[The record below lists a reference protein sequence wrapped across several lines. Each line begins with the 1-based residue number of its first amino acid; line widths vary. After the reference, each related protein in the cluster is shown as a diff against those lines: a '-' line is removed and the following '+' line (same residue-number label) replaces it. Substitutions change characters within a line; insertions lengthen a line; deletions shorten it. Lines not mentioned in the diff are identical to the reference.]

1 MSQYWRPPLFLFTK
15 GRTMIR
21 TLPLSLVLALFAVI
35 GLQASNNGKTGRTST
50 TSAGCGSCHSS
61 SASAAVALSVPG
73 STGNSMNV
81 AAGAKV
87 NLSVLIAHTATG
99 RTAGVNIA
107 VKTDMTGTTD
117 AGTLT
122 AAGTN
127 LKLSGTELTHS
138 SPKTLTNNKASFD
151 FAWTAPTTPGTYY
164 LRAIG
169 LSTNNDGVE
178 DTGDLWARLP
188 QFTLVV
194 TASTPSPV
202 ITVLAPNGGEQW
214 QSGSAHAITWT
225 STNVTTVAIDWSA
238 TGTNGPWTTIAA
250 SVAASAGT
258 YAWTVPNTA
267 TTNGFVR
274 VRDVSTTTATTSDMS
289 NAALAITTTPP
300 PPPSPTL
307 TLTAPVGGAT
317 LRIGTVVPISWK
329 STSVQNVMLDY
340 STTGA
345 TGPWKNIVTSM
356 PASAGTYQ
364 WTVPTDSSMSVFVR
378 VSSVETP
385 TLSSMNTINM
395 MILPQSTAATFVL
408 TVPQGAEFY
417 HVGDRVSI
425 RWSGSAVKLL
435 MSEEE
440 DEDEDEGED
449 DDEDSSDSSS
459 DDGDDDGGDD
469 GDTTGTGTD
478 TTTSGGG
485 GTDTT
490 TTGGGGGTDTT
501 TTGGGGTDTSTVPN
515 ISLRIEWSADG
526 PAGPWNVIAEGV
538 NAKNAQFSWVV
549 PNHPTTTAFVRLS
562 NMLNSSQESI
572 NKIAFTILGPT
583 TDDGD
588 STEVE
593 SVHITAPRTGARLT
607 PTASTII
614 TWETRATCKVNV
626 EWDAC
631 GDGWQTITSNI
642 HANIGHYTWKVPKHA
657 DGIGV
662 IRIVDAANP
671 ARILEVSG
679 AFMLVNPVL
688 TDVRTQD
695 EEGRA
700 LIAPQ
705 PVSSGRSFTIG
716 KPTDA
721 VVSCDVI
728 SITGQTV
735 HHADLPDAQ
744 TELSATLVPGVYV
757 IRWMTT
763 TGELPFTTSLMIV
776 P

>member
-1 MSQYWRPPLFLFTK
+1 
-15 GRTMIR
+15 MIR
-21 TLPLSLVLALFAVI
+21 TLRLSLVLALFAVI
-35 GLQASNNGKTGRTST
+35 GLQASNNGKTGRTAT

-61 SASAAVALSVPG
+61 SASAAVTLSVPG

-81 AAGAKV
+81 TAGAKV

-99 RTAGVNIA
+99 RTAGVDIA

-138 SPKTLTNNKASFD
+138 SPKTLTNNSATFD

-169 LSTNNDGVE
+169 LSTNNNGVE

-194 TASTPSPV
+194 TASTPTPV

-214 QSGSAHAITWT
+214 QSGSAHTITWT

-250 SVAASAGT
+250 SVAAASGS

-267 TTNGFVR
+267 TTSGFVR
-274 VRDVSTTTATTSDMS
+274 VRDVSTTAATTSDMS
-289 NAALAITTTPP
+289 NAAFTITTTPP

-317 LRIGTVVPISWK
+317 LRIGTVVPITWR
-329 STSVQNVMLDY
+329 STSVQNIMLDY
-340 STTGA
+340 STTGV

-356 PASAGTYQ
+356 AASAGTYQ

-385 TLSSMNTINM
+385 TLTSTNTINM

-408 TVPQGAEFY
+408 TVPQGGELY

-440 DEDEDEGED
+440 DEDD
-449 DDEDSSDSSS
+449 DSSDSGD
-459 DDGDDDGGDD
+459 DDGDDDSDDDGDNGGDD
-469 GDTTGTGTD
+469 NSGDTTGAG
-478 TTTSGGG
+478 SGGS
-485 GTDTT
+485 TDTT
-490 TTGGGGGTDTT
+490 TTGGGGGSTDTT
-501 TTGGGGTDTSTVPN
+501 TTSGGGGGGKDTSTVSTV
-515 ISLRIEWSADG
+515 SLRIEWSADG
-526 PAGPWNVIAEGV
+526 PAGPWSVIAEGV
-538 NAKNAQFSWVV
+538 NAKNAQFAWVV

-572 NKIAFTILGPT
+572 NKIAFTILGT
-583 TDDGD
+583 TADDGD
-588 STEVE
+588 TAEIE
-593 SVHITAPRTGARLT
+593 TVHITAPRTGARLT
-607 PTASTII
+607 PRTATII

-642 HANIGHYTWKVPKHA
+642 HANIGHYQWNVPKHA
-657 DGIGV
+657 DGLGV

-671 ARILEVSG
+671 AKILEVSG
-679 AFMLVNPVL
+679 AFMVVNPVL
-688 TDVRTQD
+688 TDVSTQD
-695 EEGRA
+695 ENGRA

-705 PVSSGRSFTIG
+705 PVSNGHSFTVR
-716 KPTDA
+716 KPQED
-721 VVSCDVI
+721 VVGCDVI
-728 SITGQTV
+728 SITGQTM
-735 HHADLPDAQ
+735 HHADLPSMQ
-744 TELSATLVPGVYV
+744 TQLSTSLAPGAYV

-763 TGELPFTTSLMIV
+763 TGALPFTTSLMIV

>member
-1 MSQYWRPPLFLFTK
+1 
-15 GRTMIR
+15 MIR
-21 TLPLSLVLALFAVI
+21 TLPLSLVLALFTVI
-35 GLQASNNGKTGRTST
+35 GLQASNNGKTGRTAT

-81 AAGAKV
+81 TAGSKV

-138 SPKTLTNNKASFD
+138 SPKTVANNSATFD

-169 LSTNNDGVE
+169 LSTNNNGAD

-194 TASTPSPV
+194 TASTPTPS

-214 QSGSAHAITWT
+214 QSGSALTITWT

-250 SVAASAGT
+250 SVSAATGS

-267 TTNGFVR
+267 TTSGFVR
-274 VRDVSTTTATTSDMS
+274 VRDVSTTTATTLDMS
-289 NAALAITTTPP
+289 NAAFTITTTPP

-307 TLTAPVGGAT
+307 ALTSPIGGAT
-317 LRIGTVVPISWK
+317 LRIGTVVPITWR

-345 TGPWKNIVTSM
+345 SGPWKNIVTSM
-356 PASAGTYQ
+356 AASAGTYQ

-385 TLSSMNTINM
+385 TLTSTNTINM

-408 TVPQGAEFY
+408 TVPQGAELY
-417 HVGDRVSI
+417 HVGDRISI

-440 DEDEDEGED
+440 DEDDDSSDSGD
-449 DDEDSSDSSS
+449 DDEDD
-459 DDGDDDGGDD
+459 DDGDDNGDD
-469 GDTTGTGTD
+469 NGGDTTGTGT
-478 TTTSGGG
+478 
-485 GTDTT
+485 
-490 TTGGGGGTDTT
+490 GGGTDTT
-501 TTGGGGTDTSTVPN
+501 TTGGGGTDTTTTGGGGGGADTTTTGGGGGGTDTSTVTN
-515 ISLRIEWSADG
+515 VSLRIEWSADG
-526 PAGPWNVIAEGV
+526 PAGPWTVIAEGV
-538 NAKNAQFSWVV
+538 NAKNAQFAWVV

-562 NMLNSSQESI
+562 NMLNNSQESI
-572 NKIAFTILGPT
+572 NKVAFTILGTT

-588 STEVE
+588 TTEIE
-593 SVHITAPRTGARLT
+593 TVHITAPHTGARLT
-607 PTASTII
+607 PSTTTVI
-614 TWETRATCKVNV
+614 TWETRATRQVNV

-631 GDGWQTITSNI
+631 GDGWRTITSNI
-642 HANIGHYTWKVPKHA
+642 HANIGHYQWSVPKHA
-657 DGIGV
+657 DGLGV

-671 ARILEVSG
+671 SRILEVSG

-695 EEGRA
+695 EDGRA

-705 PVSSGRSFTIG
+705 PVSNGHSFTIR
-716 KPTDA
+716 KPQVD
-721 VVSCDVI
+721 VVGCDVI

-735 HHADLPDAQ
+735 HHADLPNTH
-744 TELSATLVPGVYV
+744 TELATSLTPGAYV

-763 TGELPFTTSLMIV
+763 TGALPFTTSLMIA